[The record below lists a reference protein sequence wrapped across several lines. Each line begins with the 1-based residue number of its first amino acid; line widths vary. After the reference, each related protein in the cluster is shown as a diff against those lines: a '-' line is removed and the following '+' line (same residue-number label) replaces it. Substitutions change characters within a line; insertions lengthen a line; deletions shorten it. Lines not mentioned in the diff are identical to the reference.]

1 MSKNIAI
8 LGAGESGTGAAV
20 LAKKKGYDVFVS
32 DEGNIQDRYKKLLKH
47 YEIDYE
53 EGIHSTDRILKA
65 DEIVKSPGIPND
77 VEILKSARRSNI
89 PILSEIAFA
98 SQFTKATVVGITG
111 TNGKSTTTA
120 LTNHLLKEG
129 GLDTVMVGNI
139 GQSFALQVAEKD
151 HAYYVMELSSFQ
163 LEQVGS
169 FKPHIAVML
178 NITPDHLDRYNDNM
192 KEYIK
197 AKFNITQN
205 QGKDD
210 YFIYCADDERINK
223 YLSNKQVEAQLV
235 PFTLKKKSFCPAELK
250 PLTGQF

>member
-20 LAKKKGYDVFVS
+20 LAKMNGYAVFVS
-32 DEGNIQDRYKKLLKH
+32 DEGKIKDHYKKLLMQ

-53 EGIHSTDRILKA
+53 EGLHSTNRILEV
-65 DEIVKSPGIPND
+65 DEIIKSPGIPND
-77 VEILKSARRSNI
+77 IEILKSARKSNI
-89 PILSEIAFA
+89 PIHSEIAFA
-98 SQFTKATVVGITG
+98 AQFTKATLIGITG

-169 FKPHIAVML
+169 FKPHISVML
-178 NITPDHLDRYNDNM
+178 NITPDHLDRYNENM
-192 KEYIK
+192 DQYIK

-210 YFIYCADDERINK
+210 YFVYCADDERINK
-223 YLSNKQVEAQLV
+223 YLSNEQVEAQLV
-235 PFTLKKKSFCPAELK
+235 PFTLKKKSLCPPELK
-250 PLTGQF
+250 P